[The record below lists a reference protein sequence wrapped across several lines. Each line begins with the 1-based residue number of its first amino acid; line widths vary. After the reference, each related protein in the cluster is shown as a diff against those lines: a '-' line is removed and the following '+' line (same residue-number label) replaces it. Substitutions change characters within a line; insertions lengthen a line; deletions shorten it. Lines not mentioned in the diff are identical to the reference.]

1 MEVSA
6 RLRFARISTRKTRLA
21 AGLIRGRS
29 VESAANAL
37 AFTPRR
43 AARVL
48 GKVLNSAIANAQTNF
63 GADIDEL
70 RVSEVLVDEAKP
82 FRRYRARA
90 RGRGAR
96 IIKPQTHI
104 SVTVSDVAAA
114 AWDGEENE
122 G

>member
-6 RLRFARISTRKTRLA
+6 RLRYARISTRKTRLA
-21 AGLIRGRS
+21 AGLIRGRT
-29 VESAANAL
+29 VEEAADAL

-43 AARVL
+43 AARLL
-48 GKVLNSAIANAQTNF
+48 GKVLDSAISNAQTNF

-96 IIKPQTHI
+96 ILKPQTHI
-104 SVTVSDVAAA
+104 SVTVSD
-114 AWDGEENE
+114 GEDEEYE

>member
-6 RLRFARISTRKTRLA
+6 RLRYARVSPRKTRLA
-21 AGLIRGRS
+21 ADMIRGRH
-29 VESAANAL
+29 VEEAANAL

-43 AARVL
+43 AAQLL

-70 RVSEVLVDEAKP
+70 YVSEILVDEAKP

-96 IIKPQTHI
+96 ILKPQSHI
-104 SVTVSDVAAA
+104 SLTISDRRESG
-114 AWDGEENE
+114 WDSEEDE
-122 G
+122 S

>member
-6 RLRFARISTRKTRLA
+6 CLRFARISTRKTRLA

-29 VESAANAL
+29 VESATNTL

-43 AARVL
+43 AAQLL

-104 SVTVSDVAAA
+104 SVTVSDAAA
-114 AWDGEENE
+114 SGGEAGE
-122 G
+122 GES

>member
-6 RLRFARISTRKTRLA
+6 RLRYARISTRKTRLA
-21 AGLIRGRS
+21 ADMIRGRN
-29 VESAANAL
+29 VEDATNAL
-37 AFTPRR
+37 AYTPRH
-43 AARVL
+43 AARML
-48 GKVLNSAIANAQTNF
+48 NKVLNSAIANAQTNF

-82 FRRYRARA
+82 FRRFRARA

-104 SVTVSDVAAA
+104 SVTVSD
-114 AWDGEENE
+114 E
-122 G
+122 

>member
-6 RLRFARISTRKTRLA
+6 RLRYARISTRKTRLA
-21 AGLIRGRS
+21 ADMIRGRH
-29 VESAANAL
+29 VEEAANAL
-37 AFTPRR
+37 TFTPRR
-43 AARVL
+43 AAQLL

-70 RVSEVLVDEAKP
+70 YVSEVLVDQAKP

-96 IIKPQTHI
+96 ILKPQTHI
-104 SVTVSDVAAA
+104 SLTVSDGPRPG
-114 AWDGEENE
+114 WGGDESES
-122 G
+122 

>member
-104 SVTVSDVAAA
+104 SVTVSDAAAA
-114 AWDGEENE
+114 AWDAEENE